1 MGLSCTFSL
10 KPIRCVA
17 SKKSNLAMENP
28 QERNRDFDR
37 TCIFWDI
44 FNCHV
49 WLPEGHAS
57 KENLNHQEQGLKPSK
72 IWTEPSNIE
81 SYRRFQPLWKMME
94 WKSVGMMTFPS
105 EWKVI
110 IQSCSSHH
118 QPVLWL
124 VGGWE
129 EAGHLWG
136 VGWIPMNSVIPT
148 NLGFKFIQPAKSM
161 QDMKEQVTNSVV
173 FLESFGN
180 YTTFAHAHLWHFGHV
195 LRETV
200 KRKDI

>member
-1 MGLSCTFSL
+1 MKPLSGWWYT
-10 KPIRCVA
+10 
-17 SKKSNLAMENP
+17 
-28 QERNRDFDR
+28 
-37 TCIFWDI
+37 
-44 FNCHV
+44 
-49 WLPEGHAS
+49 
-57 KENLNHQEQGLKPSK
+57 
-72 IWTEPSNIE
+72 
-81 SYRRFQPLWKMME
+81 Y
-94 WKSVGMMTFPS
+94 PS
-105 EWKVI
+105 EKYEFVSWDDDIPKKMESHKI
-110 IQSCSSHH
+110 PWFQSTN
-118 QPVLWL
+118 QLLLL

-148 NLGFKFIQPAKSM
+148 NLGFKFIQPVKSM

-180 YTTFAHAHLWHFGHV
+180 YTTFAHAHLWHFGHGHV